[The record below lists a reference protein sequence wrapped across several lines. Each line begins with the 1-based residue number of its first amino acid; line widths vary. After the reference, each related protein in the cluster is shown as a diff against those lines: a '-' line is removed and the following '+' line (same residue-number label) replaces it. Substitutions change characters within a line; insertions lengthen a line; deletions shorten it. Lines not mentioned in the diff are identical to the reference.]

1 MREDIDFSTAERL
14 EPRSDSWEKVVAR
27 IEAKKEEKRFILF
40 RKLSSVAV
48 AASVLLVAGAFSIGM
63 NSTEISTKVLNE
75 TSYSE
80 ESISW
85 YSSLGSGE
93 SVSTFTTAFDNYYTT
108 GE

>member
-1 MREDIDFSTAERL
+1 MREDIDFSKSIRL

-40 RKLSSVAV
+40 RRLSSFAV
-48 AASVLLVAGAFSIGM
+48 AASVLLVAGALMLGLQ
-63 NSTEISTKVLNE
+63 STNIAEDILEDNT
-75 TSYSE
+75 YSE
-80 ESISW
+80 ESIFW

-93 SVSTFTTAFDNYYTT
+93 SVSTFATAIDNYYTT

>member
-1 MREDIDFSTAERL
+1 MRDDIDFTKSMRL

-27 IEAKKEEKRFILF
+27 IEAKKEENRFILF

-63 NSTEISTKVLNE
+63 HSTQLTQEVLDE

-85 YSSLGSGE
+85 
-93 SVSTFTTAFDNYYTT
+93 
-108 GE
+108 